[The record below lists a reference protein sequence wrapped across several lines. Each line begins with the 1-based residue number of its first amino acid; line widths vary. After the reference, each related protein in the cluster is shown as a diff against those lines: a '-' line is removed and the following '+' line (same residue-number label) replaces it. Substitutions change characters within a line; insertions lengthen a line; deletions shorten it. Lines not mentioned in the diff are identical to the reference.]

1 MPRDVE
7 SYGRSVGGTGGW
19 IAVVTAVTQ
28 VFAALAGKVYLGS
41 DARLLRKIERDAELF
56 EKLPPDAREILEIL
70 LRFEVGQHATR
81 RMRQASRQIS
91 WASVAAIVFVAAV
104 TVLVCWG
111 LAYLAVTF
119 GWGWW
124 LPFGGVA
131 LFGLLLSL
139 TGAGQLF
146 KYPDDED
153 APDNDDPDAAPGNA
167 PV

>member
-1 MPRDVE
+1 
-7 SYGRSVGGTGGW
+7 VGGTGGW

-28 VFAALAGKVYLGS
+28 VIAALAGKVYLGS
-41 DARLLRKIERDAELF
+41 DARLLRKIERDAALA
-56 EKLPPDAREILEIL
+56 EKLPPDARQVMDIL
-70 LRFEVGQHATR
+70 LQFEVGQHASR

-91 WASVAAIVFVAAV
+91 WASIAAIVIVAAV

-124 LPFGGVA
+124 IPFGGVA

-139 TGAGQLF
+139 SGAGQLF
-146 KYPDDED
+146 KYPDDD
-153 APDNDDPDAAPGNA
+153 APASDDPEAASGSA
-167 PV
+167 PA